1 MPTDMQLRVA
11 GIAGSLRARSFN
23 RALLRAAVELA
34 PESLSIEIVP
44 IEEVPLYNEDLERKG
59 DPPAVAAMK
68 RAIDEADGL
77 LVVTPEYNFG
87 VPGVL
92 KNAIDW
98 ASRPPRKSVL
108 QNKPAM
114 ILGASPGMLGAA
126 RAQMQLRQAF
136 VFTETIVMPQ
146 PEVLV
151 ARAGEKFDDDLRLT
165 DEKTRAHL
173 AKALEAF
180 AEWIRK
186 WIG

>member
-1 MPTDMQLRVA
+1 MA
-11 GIAGSLRARSFN
+11 GIAGSLRKSSYN
-23 RALLRAAVELA
+23 RALLRAAAELA
-34 PESLSIEIVP
+34 PAGLSVEIAS
-44 IEEVPLYNEDLERKG
+44 IDEIPLYNADVEREG

-68 RAIDEADGL
+68 KTIADADGL

-98 ASRPPRKSVL
+98 ASRPARKSVL
-108 QNKPAM
+108 RNKPAM
-114 ILGASPGMLGAA
+114 ILGASPGMLGTA

-136 VFTETIVMPQ
+136 VFTETIVMSQ

-151 ARAGEKFDDDLRLT
+151 ARAAEKFDDELRLT

-186 WIG
+186 WQAPPR